1 MESTPGEIPKSKSVK
16 LAPYHRLFAP
26 VQDSRSCAPAVTARV
41 ANGGVVGFCTEELR
55 EGLDKNVKT
64 ATQAALGKMDLV
76 TREEFDIQ
84 CKLLTRSRQRL
95 EDLSQQLDEIEK
107 KLDKLQQ

>member
-1 MESTPGEIPKSKSVK
+1 MKFDSLLTQISNAIPDN
-16 LAPYHRLFAP
+16 L
-26 VQDSRSCAPAVTARV
+26 
-41 ANGGVVGFCTEELR
+41 EELR